1 MVGKQSGPINK
12 TRSFIRSIIDN
23 TDIDEIH
30 LFSDQPRYFIKKNKI
45 EKANIVEK
53 QISEPGKLKYFQYI
67 FRQILTFL
75 QMVKFKNI
83 TIYYFRYN
91 SLLLIPILL
100 KLFKVK
106 NIFIEVNGIPNQSLL
121 ENSYSN
127 RLEYLR
133 KLCIFYFDKILFKNV
148 DQIYTV
154 SRSFKENLIK
164 NYDIDKEIYVIENG
178 YEENDIQSVI
188 NEDSKIK
195 LNNNFRYII
204 YVGELALYA
213 GIEFMLD
220 AFTRFYLNYDIGKQ
234 TKLFIIGDG
243 QLSDKVFKRIPSPV
257 KNNIVPI
264 IGDMPKKQLLKYI
277 ISSEIGIYTPSSV
290 SYGIDGQRGGSPL
303 KLVDYLSLGKPI
315 IVPQSEYYTY
325 VKNNKIGML
334 YEPENEDSF
343 CNLLNELLENHD
355 LLHLMQNNARNY
367 AINKLQWSKTLLP
380 LIHQIQIIY

>member
-1 MVGKQSGPINK
+1 M
-12 TRSFIRSIIDN
+12 
-23 TDIDEIH
+23 
-30 LFSDQPRYFIKKNKI
+30 
-45 EKANIVEK
+45 
-53 QISEPGKLKYFQYI
+53 
-67 FRQILTFL
+67 
-75 QMVKFKNI
+75 
-83 TIYYFRYN
+83 
-91 SLLLIPILL
+91 
-100 KLFKVK
+100 
-106 NIFIEVNGIPNQSLL
+106 
-121 ENSYSN
+121 
-127 RLEYLR
+127 
-133 KLCIFYFDKILFKNV
+133 
-148 DQIYTV
+148 
-154 SRSFKENLIK
+154 
-164 NYDIDKEIYVIENG
+164 
-178 YEENDIQSVI
+178 
-188 NEDSKIK
+188 
-195 LNNNFRYII
+195 
-204 YVGELALYA
+204 GELALYA